1 MACSEQRVGKRHAK
15 APGKMVVAQVRASRK
30 AASFGPEK
38 IFGPAGS
45 LLTATACM
53 MLSRSSVRPPER
65 PVGGSGGGPA
75 FRRKV

>member
-53 MLSRSSVRPPER
+53 MLSIIRATAGEASR
-65 PVGGSGGGPA
+65 
-75 FRRKV
+75 